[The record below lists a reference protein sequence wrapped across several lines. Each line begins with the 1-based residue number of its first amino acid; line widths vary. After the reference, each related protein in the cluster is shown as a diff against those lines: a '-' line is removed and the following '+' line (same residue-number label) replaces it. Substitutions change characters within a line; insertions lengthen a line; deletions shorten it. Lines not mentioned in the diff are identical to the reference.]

1 MSLNEITGNEKRLS
15 DFFDLQLYLLK
26 QERDAEIE
34 QNSLLLTNC
43 SRKLLEQRGLAVLSL
58 SVNNTTIGIG
68 GRT

>member
-15 DFFDLQLYLLK
+15 DFFDRQLYLLK

-58 SVNNTTIGIG
+58 
-68 GRT
+68 